1 MLGRIL
7 DLMFVGCDWS
17 TERGE
22 SIFLVW
28 TLSTLIQQFFDTP
41 LAILIAAQLLCFMV
55 YDLILLS
62 GEYRMKIEYW
72 NLGGGV
78 IYESCNLLVVYTSVK
93 VYATFRSYLVYLCI
107 LTI

>member
-7 DLMFVGCDWS
+7 DLMLLDRDWS

-41 LAILIAAQLLCFMV
+41 LAILIVAQLLCFMV

-72 NLGGGV
+72 NLEEGRV
-78 IYESCNLLVVYTSVK
+78 MYESCHLLVVYTSVK
-93 VYATFRSYLVYLCI
+93 VYAVFQK
-107 LTI
+107 

>member
-72 NLGGGV
+72 NLEGGDD
-78 IYESCNLLVVYTSVK
+78 L
-93 VYATFRSYLVYLCI
+93 
-107 LTI
+107 